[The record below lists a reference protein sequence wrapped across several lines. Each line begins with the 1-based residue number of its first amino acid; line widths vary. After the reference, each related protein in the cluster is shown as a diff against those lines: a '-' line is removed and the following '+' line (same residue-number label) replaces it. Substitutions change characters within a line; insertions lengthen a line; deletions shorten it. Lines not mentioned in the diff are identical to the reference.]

1 MSLSKRAR
9 KILAVSAI
17 ALGVGTTVFVVN
29 NNHVSL
35 FQETQQAK
43 PSKHNSVKTDTK
55 KVVPNNYDVLS
66 YREIEKEKAIR
77 FKQAAAAKKAA
88 AEQAAKKAAAEQ
100 AAKKAAAEQA
110 AKDAAAKAE
119 AARVAAAKDAA
130 AKAEIAR
137 RNQVASSNQSSNS
150 ASSSTGTTQSSSRN
164 NSYNNNSGRS
174 SSYTAPAARTYPFTI
189 NGRGFNVYS
198 LSGSGRCPAGPV
210 YKWTD
215 LPNYYLADAA
225 GASGAAARTLYIG
238 APIKI
243 GSATYH
249 VTSIMQHVSASHD
262 FDRVAP
268 VSAKHRG
275 SLQTCIGSSE
285 NMNVYFFD

>member
-29 NNHVSL
+29 NNHVSE

-77 FKQAAAAKKAA
+77 FKQVA
-88 AEQAAKKAAAEQ
+88 

-119 AARVAAAKDAA
+119 AARVAAANKAASDA
-130 AKAEIAR
+130 KIAR

-150 ASSSTGTTQSSSRN
+150 ASSPTGTTQSSSRN

-189 NGRGFNVYS
+189 NGRGFNLYS

-215 LPNYYLADAA
+215 LANYYLADAA

-268 VSAKHRG
+268 VSAQHRG

>member
-1 MSLSKRAR
+1 MEDNKSISLSKRAR

-17 ALGVGTTVFVVN
+17 ALGVGTTGFVVN
-29 NNHVSL
+29 NNHVSA
-35 FQETQQAK
+35 FHETQQAK
-43 PSKHNSVKTDTK
+43 PSKHKSVKTDTK

-77 FKQAAAAKKAA
+77 FKQV
-88 AEQAAKKAAAEQ
+88 E

-110 AKDAAAKAE
+110 AKDAAAK
-119 AARVAAAKDAA
+119 
-130 AKAEIAR
+130 
-137 RNQVASSNQSSNS
+137 
-150 ASSSTGTTQSSSRN
+150 
-164 NSYNNNSGRS
+164 
-174 SSYTAPAARTYPFTI
+174 
-189 NGRGFNVYS
+189 
-198 LSGSGRCPAGPV
+198 
-210 YKWTD
+210 
-215 LPNYYLADAA
+215 ADAA

-268 VSAKHRG
+268 VLAQHRG
-275 SLQTCIGSSE
+275 GLQTCIGSSE